1 METPTIQRRQAE
13 RRRLWDRRAS
23 LARRSSEDRRKRRDR
38 RSLSGAPGTERRGGL
53 DRRLDDRR
61 DTPERRVSQNR
72 RRGRR
77 RRETPTPYTVDQIA
91 ELRAR
96 FASAAQVQ
104 CPACSGAFTLG
115 PGRRRGS
122 EVARRVMCLA
132 CGRGAVV
139 PNSRPARVLLI
150 HPHPVLRE
158 TLNTMLSSYGHE
170 VVETADAAV
179 ALLAYQTVPA
189 DVVIV
194 DVMAPGRMDAAEFIR
209 KLRRVF
215 PDARVVAMAGR
226 PSYREA
232 DPLAV
237 IMGLGAVKTIRM
249 PISRED
255 LLKVIEEARL

>member
-13 RRRLWDRRAS
+13 RRRLWDRRAAA
-23 LARRSSEDRRKRRDR
+23 ARRAADERRKRDR
-38 RSLSGAPGTERRGGL
+38 RSASGERPAERRRGE
-53 DRRLDDRR
+53 DRRRDDRR
-61 DTPERRVSQNR
+61 DTPDRRVAQNR

-77 RRETPTPYTVDQIA
+77 RRETPTPYTADQVA

-96 FASAAQVQ
+96 FAGSAQVQ
-104 CPACSGAFTLG
+104 CPACGSAFTLG
-115 PGRRRGS
+115 PGRRRGN
-122 EVARRVMCLA
+122 EVARRVMCLG

-139 PNSRPARVLLI
+139 PNSRAARVLLI

-158 TLNTMLSSYGHE
+158 TLQNMLASYGHE
-170 VVETADAAV
+170 VIETADAAV

-189 DVVIV
+189 DVVII
-194 DVMAPGRMDAAEFIR
+194 DVQSSGRMDAPDFIR

-226 PSYREA
+226 QSYREV

-237 IMGLGAVKTIRM
+237 VAGLGAVKSMRM
-249 PISRED
+249 PIARDD
-255 LLKVIEEARL
+255 LLRIVEEARL

>member
-1 METPTIQRRQAE
+1 MERPSVQRRQAE
-13 RRRLWDRRAS
+13 RRRLWDRRGS
-23 LARRSSEDRRKRRDR
+23 QARRASDDRRG
-38 RSLSGAPGTERRGGL
+38 LAGAASTERRRGA
-53 DRRLDDRR
+53 DRRHDDRR
-61 DTPERRVSQNR
+61 DSPDRRVAQNR

-77 RRETPTPYTVDQIA
+77 RRETPTPYTPEQMS

-96 FASAAQVQ
+96 FAGTGQVR
-104 CPACSGAFTLG
+104 CPACNGTFTLG

-132 CGRGAVV
+132 CGRGAAIA
-139 PNSRPARVLLI
+139 NSRPARVLLN
-150 HPHPVLRE
+150 HPHPVLRD
-158 TLNTMLSSYGHE
+158 TLYSMLASHGHE

-189 DVVIV
+189 DVVLI
-194 DVMAPGRMDAAEFIR
+194 DVMASGRMEASEFIR

-237 IMGLGAVKTIRM
+237 VSGLGAVKTIRM
-249 PISRED
+249 PIARDD
-255 LLKVIEEARL
+255 LLRVIEEARL

>member
-1 METPTIQRRQAE
+1 MERPSFQRRQAE
-13 RRRLWDRRAS
+13 RRRLWDRRGS
-23 LARRSSEDRRKRRDR
+23 QARRASDDRRRRDR
-38 RSLSGAPGTERRGGL
+38 RSLAGAASAERRRGA
-53 DRRLDDRR
+53 DRRRDDRR
-61 DTPERRVSQNR
+61 DSPERRVAQNR

-77 RRETPTPYTVDQIA
+77 RRETPTPYTPEQMS

-96 FASAAQVQ
+96 FAGTGQVR
-104 CPACSGAFTLG
+104 CPACNGTFTLG

-132 CGRGAVV
+132 CGRGAAIA
-139 PNSRPARVLLI
+139 NSRPARVLLN
-150 HPHPVLRE
+150 HPHPVLRD
-158 TLNTMLSSYGHE
+158 TLYAMLSSHGHE

-189 DVVIV
+189 DVVLI
-194 DVMAPGRMDAAEFIR
+194 DVMASGRMEASDFIR

-237 IMGLGAVKTIRM
+237 VSGLGAVKTIRM
-249 PISRED
+249 PIARDD
-255 LLKVIEEARL
+255 LLRVIEEARL